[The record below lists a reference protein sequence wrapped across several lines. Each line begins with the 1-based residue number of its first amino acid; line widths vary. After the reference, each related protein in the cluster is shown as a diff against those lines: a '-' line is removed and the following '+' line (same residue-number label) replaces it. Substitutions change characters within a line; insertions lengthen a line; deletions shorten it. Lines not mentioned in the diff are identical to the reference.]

1 MPSVPPNADSKF
13 CNSPEQLKLLS
24 VKAVLVRNFYGMKMT
39 VSLALF
45 RGAGI
50 LGFFLLGFSSSSA
63 ATPLTLPAETPAIL
77 EKIYSF
83 DLDGAQE
90 AARQLQKTRPDH
102 PIGYLLESGGI
113 RSRLRGTRAGVKVGN
128 ERSPPPFETSRRP
141 ALPRTSNHRLFPCCY
156 SDSKG
161 RLRRDAA
168 LRWHGRRCIRA
179 PLRFAR

>member
-1 MPSVPPNADSKF
+1 
-13 CNSPEQLKLLS
+13 
-24 VKAVLVRNFYGMKMT
+24 MKMT

-90 AARQLQKTRPDH
+90 AARQLQKARADH
-102 PIGYLLESGGI
+102 PIGYLLESEAI
-113 RSRLRGTRAGVKVGN
+113 
-128 ERSPPPFETSRRP
+128 
-141 ALPRTSNHRLFPCCY
+141 
-156 SDSKG
+156 
-161 RLRRDAA
+161 
-168 LRWHGRRCIRA
+168 W
-179 PLRFAR
+179 